1 VLAGTSLEASNV
13 PEELDVPPQAS
24 APTGLIWNL
33 VRVFGAQTEYQ
44 EQFAVSCRA
53 PYCGQLPV
61 GSMTRT
67 ESGGV
72 VIVFMVGV
80 TVFDQMSRT

>member
-1 VLAGTSLEASNV
+1 LLAGISLEASKV

-24 APTGLIWNL
+24 VPTGLIWNL
-33 VRVFGAQTEYQ
+33 VRVLGAHTEYQ
-44 EQFAVSCRA
+44 EQLAVSCRA
-53 PYCGQLPV
+53 PYEGQLPV

-67 ESGGV
+67 ESGGA

-80 TVFDQMSRT
+80 TALDQTSRT